1 MSAKMLGR
9 KLKAL
14 RTARTLNQTTLA
26 KRARV
31 TQPYI
36 VALEKGRENPTLA
49 VLERLARA
57 LKVPV
62 AELISRMS
70 RQPETN
76 LKRHVFFSV
85 ICRTRRTRYRK
96 TIRLAS
102 DTSSAPFWVQRI
114 PSSSTS
120 RLRSS
125 GRCGSGRGPSLKNCR
140 NSRLSNVMTS
150 CIRNGWLV
158 CQQRIRNYVI
168 P

>member
-49 VLERLARA
+49 VLERLAKA

-62 AELISRMS
+62 AELIS
-70 RQPETN
+70 
-76 LKRHVFFSV
+76 
-85 ICRTRRTRYRK
+85 
-96 TIRLAS
+96 
-102 DTSSAPFWVQRI
+102 
-114 PSSSTS
+114 
-120 RLRSS
+120 
-125 GRCGSGRGPSLKNCR
+125 
-140 NSRLSNVMTS
+140 
-150 CIRNGWLV
+150 
-158 CQQRIRNYVI
+158 
-168 P
+168 